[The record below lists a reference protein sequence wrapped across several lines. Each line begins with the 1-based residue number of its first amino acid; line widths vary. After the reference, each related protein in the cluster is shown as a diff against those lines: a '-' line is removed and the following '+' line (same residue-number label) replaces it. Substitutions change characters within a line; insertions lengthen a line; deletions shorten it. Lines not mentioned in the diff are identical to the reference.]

1 MAIRSRTVGLAAC
14 ALALIVATAASGND
28 STAELAAGG
37 LVLTKNAAIEMRSED
52 LFISPNLVKVRY
64 KFANTSA
71 SDVTVT
77 VAFPMPDIT
86 VEGVDDML
94 SIPTQDPL
102 NILGFSTLVDGKP
115 VTAQVE
121 QKALKDGVD
130 QTAYL
135 RSLGVPLAPHLQST
149 DDALDRLPQ
158 AARDELVAKNLAVVD
173 EYGDSDSTMHKHW
186 VATWTLKTTYFWR
199 QTFPAGRLLDV
210 QHSYTPSL
218 GESAGTSWGSDAFAK
233 DPGYAARRAHY
244 CVDDDF
250 LASVRNTIKPGE
262 QYSQMSEQ
270 RLEYILSSG
279 ANWKSP
285 IGDFRMVVD
294 KGAAANLVSF
304 CGAGVRKIS
313 PTQFEVRHS
322 NFTPTSDVSIL
333 ILLPPWKASNYSVPG
348 HGRPSV
354 VQRG

>member
-1 MAIRSRTVGLAAC
+1 VH
-14 ALALIVATAASGND
+14 
-28 STAELAAGG
+28 
-37 LVLTKNAAIEMRSED
+37 
-52 LFISPNLVKVRY
+52 Y

-71 SDVTVT
+71 GDVTVT

-86 VEGVDDML
+86 TQGVDNML
-94 SIPTQDPL
+94 SIPTKDAQ

-115 VTAQVE
+115 VAAQVE

-158 AARDELVAKNLAVVD
+158 AARDELVAKNLAIVD
-173 EYGDSDSTMHKHW
+173 EYGDSDNTVHKHW

-199 QTFPAGRLLDV
+199 QTFPAGRVLDV
-210 QHSYTPSL
+210 QHRYTPSL
-218 GESAGTSWGSDAFAK
+218 GESAGTAWGSDALAK
-233 DPGYAARRAHY
+233 DASYAGRRAHY

-250 LASVRNTIKPGE
+250 LNSVRNTNKSGE
-262 QYSQMSEQ
+262 QYSRMSEQ

-279 ANWKSP
+279 ANWKAP

-304 CGAGVRKIS
+304 CGEGVRKIS
-313 PTQFEVRHS
+313 PTQFEVRNT
-322 NFTPTSDVSIL
+322 NFTPTGDVSIL
-333 ILLPPWKASNYSVPG
+333 ILLPPA
-348 HGRPSV
+348 RT
-354 VQRG
+354 